1 MFLRRVSVWAEQR
14 DSAKL
19 ASVCFIAPMSMV
31 TNMEAMELH
40 LRAEKPSCLPVPG
53 PGEGWIQDGAGGFL
67 GFTPL
72 SLPDA
77 SRPKDWALRGAFVT
91 LPLSLGERPLSNRN
105 PLSGS
110 QIVLSSR
117 QLRLV
122 RKQSSD
128 PTQ

>member
-19 ASVCFIAPMSMV
+19 VSVRFVAPMSLV
-31 TNMEAMELH
+31 TNMEAMGLC
-40 LRAEKPSCLPVPG
+40 LWAQKPCWLPFPG
-53 PGEGWIQDGAGGFL
+53 PGEGWIQAGAGGCL

-72 SLPDA
+72 SLPDV
-77 SRPKDWALRGAFVT
+77 SCPRDWALRSAFVT
-91 LPLSLGERPLSNRN
+91 LPLSLGSRPLSNRN

-110 QIVLSSR
+110 QSALSSR
-117 QLRLV
+117 QLRQV